1 MALSEAVGGRV
12 RGRFSSRCL
21 ATNTPPPSGRPVRS
35 QLTASRD
42 YNIVSQAD
50 ISEISVMD
58 LVKHA
63 TMPPTTV
70 SEQPSLLRALGL
82 WETTAIVMGIMIG
95 SAIFIVPAEVTREVG
110 SERAA
115 LCVWIISGLLSL
127 FGALSFAE
135 LAAMFPQAGGQYVYL
150 REAYGHLVSFL
161 CGWTFFLAVQSGGI
175 STVAVG
181 FAQYLAEFFP
191 ISPGQQKLAGSLA
204 IVALTAI
211 NYRGVREAGWV
222 QSVLTGAKVGAMVA
236 LVALGYALVHGPASG
251 TVTLPTPSG
260 WGFLSSFGVAMVA
273 AFWAYDGWNNG
284 TFAADEVKNPERN
297 IPLGLILGTAAVV
310 VIYILLNLVYYHVLP
325 LLTVA
330 QSPRVAA
337 EAGMR
342 LFGRAGAHWVTLA
355 IIVAMLGCVNG
366 MVLAGARVYYAMAR
380 DGLFFRWCGIVHPTF
395 RTPHL
400 SLLFQAAWA
409 ILLVILGTYEQLFT
423 FVIFAGWIFYALAA
437 LGVIVLRHTRPNLP
451 RPYRV
456 SGYPFVPVVF
466 VIAAGVFILNTI
478 LARPLESGVGA
489 SIVALGIPAYLL
501 WKRHSMPA

>member
-1 MALSEAVGGRV
+1 
-12 RGRFSSRCL
+12 
-21 ATNTPPPSGRPVRS
+21 
-35 QLTASRD
+35 
-42 YNIVSQAD
+42 
-50 ISEISVMD
+50 MD
-58 LVKHA
+58 LA
-63 TMPPTTV
+63 EPGTAPQIAAPD
-70 SEQPSLLRALGL
+70 QPQLLRALGL

-115 LCVWIISGLLSL
+115 LGVWIISGILSL

-135 LAAMFPQAGGQYVYL
+135 LAGMFPQAGGQYVYL

-181 FAQYLAEFFP
+181 FAQYLADFFP
-191 ISPGQQKLAGSLA
+191 IGPGQQKLAASLA
-204 IVALTAI
+204 IVVLTAI

-236 LVALGYALVHGPASG
+236 LVALGFALVHGPVG
-251 TVTLPTPSG
+251 TSVKLPTPAG

-273 AFWAYDGWNNG
+273 ALWAYDGWNNG
-284 TFAADEVKNPERN
+284 TFAAEEVKHPERD
-297 IPLGLILGTAAVV
+297 IPLGLILGTGAVV
-310 VIYILLNLVYYHVLP
+310 VIYILVNLVYYHVLP
-325 LLTVA
+325 LVTVA

-337 EAGMR
+337 QAGTR
-342 LFGRAGAHWVTLA
+342 LFGRSGAHWVSLA

-366 MVLAGARVYYAMAR
+366 MILAGARVYYAMAR
-380 DGLFFRWCGIVHPTF
+380 DGLFFRWCGNVHPKF

-400 SLLFQAAWA
+400 SLLFQAGWA
-409 ILLVILGTYEQLFT
+409 ILLVLLGTYEQLFT

-437 LGVIVLRHTRPNLP
+437 LGVIVLRRTRPNLP

-456 SGYPFVPVVF
+456 SAYPFVPVVF
-466 VIAAGVFILNTI
+466 VLAAALFILNTI
-478 LARPLESGVGA
+478 LARPLESGVGTG
-489 SIVALGIPAYLL
+489 IVALGIPAYLL
-501 WKRHSMPA
+501 WKKGKKWRR

>member
-1 MALSEAVGGRV
+1 LTGLRD
-12 RGRFSSRCL
+12 SS
-21 ATNTPPPSGRPVRS
+21 
-35 QLTASRD
+35 
-42 YNIVSQAD
+42 IVPKA
-50 ISEISVMD
+50 EITGIYGMD
-58 LVKHA
+58 LVKPGTA
-63 TMPPTTV
+63 PAAAV

-82 WETTAIVMGIMIG
+82 WDTTAIVMGIMIG

-115 LCVWIISGLLSL
+115 LGVWVISGLLSL

-135 LAAMFPQAGGQYVYL
+135 LAAMLPQAGGQYVYL

-181 FAQYLAEFFP
+181 FAQYLADFFP
-191 ISPGQQKLAGSLA
+191 IHPGQQKLAASLA
-204 IVALTAI
+204 IVVLTAI

-236 LVALGYALVHGPASG
+236 IVALGFALVHGPVYS
-251 TVTLPTPSG
+251 TVRLPTPAG

-273 AFWAYDGWNNG
+273 ALWAYDGWNNG
-284 TFAADEVKNPERN
+284 TFAADEVRNPERN
-297 IPLGLILGTAAVV
+297 LPLGLILGTAAVM

-337 EAGMR
+337 EAGIR
-342 LFGRAGAHWVTLA
+342 LFGRGGAHWVTLA

-366 MVLAGARVYYAMAR
+366 MILAGARVYYAMAR
-380 DGLFFRWCGIVHPTF
+380 DGLFFRWCGNVHPRF

-409 ILLVILGTYEQLFT
+409 VLLVLLGTYEQLFT
-423 FVIFAGWIFYALAA
+423 YVIFAGWIFYALTVLA
-437 LGVIVLRHTRPNLP
+437 VIILRRKRPDLR

-456 SGYPFVPVVF
+456 SGYPFVPAAF
-466 VIAAGVFILNTI
+466 LIAAACFILNTL
-478 LARPLESGVGA
+478 LARPLEAGIGCG
-489 SIVALGIPAYLL
+489 IVALGIPAYWL
-501 WKRHSMPA
+501 WKRRSGAA

>member
-1 MALSEAVGGRV
+1 M
-12 RGRFSSRCL
+12 
-21 ATNTPPPSGRPVRS
+21 
-35 QLTASRD
+35 D
-42 YNIVSQAD
+42 
-50 ISEISVMD
+50 SVN
-58 LVKHA
+58 HA
-63 TMPPTTV
+63 TAPLTTV
-70 SEQPSLLRALGL
+70 SGQPSLVRALGL
-82 WETTAIVMGIMIG
+82 WECTAIVMGIMIG

-135 LAAMFPQAGGQYVYL
+135 LAGMFPQAGGQYVYL

-204 IVALTAI
+204 IVVLTAI

-236 LVALGYALVHGPASG
+236 LVALGYALVHGPVSG
-251 TVTLPTPSG
+251 TVRLPTPSG

-273 AFWAYDGWNNG
+273 ALWAYDGWNNG

-297 IPLGLILGTAAVV
+297 IPSGLILGTAAVV

-325 LLTVA
+325 LVTVA

-337 EAGMR
+337 EAGTR

-366 MVLAGARVYYAMAR
+366 MILAGARVYYAMAR
-380 DGLFFRWCGIVHPTF
+380 DGLFFRWCGNVHPKF

-409 ILLVILGTYEQLFT
+409 ILLVLLGTYEQLFT

-437 LGVIVLRHTRPNLP
+437 LGVIVLRRTRPHLP

-456 SGYPFVPVVF
+456 SGYPFVPAVF
-466 VIAAGVFILNTI
+466 VVAAAAFILNTVF
-478 LARPLESGVGA
+478 ARPLESGVGA
-489 SIVALGIPAYLL
+489 GIVALGVPAYLL
-501 WKRHSMPA
+501 WKRHSLP

>member
-1 MALSEAVGGRV
+1 M
-12 RGRFSSRCL
+12 
-21 ATNTPPPSGRPVRS
+21 N
-35 QLTASRD
+35 
-42 YNIVSQAD
+42 
-50 ISEISVMD
+50 
-58 LVKHA
+58 LVKPA
-63 TMPPTTV
+63 TAPPV
-70 SEQPSLLRALGL
+70 AAAEQPQLLRALGL

-115 LCVWIISGLLSL
+115 LGGWIISGILSL

-135 LAAMFPQAGGQYVYL
+135 LASMFPQAGGQYVYL

-181 FAQYLAEFFP
+181 FGQYLADFFP
-191 ISPGQQKLAGSLA
+191 INPVQQKLAGSLA
-204 IVALTAI
+204 IVVLTAI
-211 NYRGVREAGWV
+211 NYRGVREAGWL

-236 LVALGYALVHGPASG
+236 LVALGFALAHGPVGGA
-251 TVTLPTPSG
+251 VKLPTPAG

-273 AFWAYDGWNNG
+273 ALWAYDGWNNG

-297 IPLGLILGTAAVV
+297 IPLGLILGTGAVV
-310 VIYILLNLVYYHVLP
+310 VIYILVNLVYYHVLP

-330 QSPRVAA
+330 ESPRVAA
-337 EAGMR
+337 EAGTR
-342 LFGRAGAHWVTLA
+342 LFGRSGAHWVSLA

-366 MVLAGARVYYAMAR
+366 MILAGARVYYAMAR
-380 DGLFFRWCGIVHPTF
+380 DGLFFRWCGNVHPRF
-395 RTPHL
+395 HTPHL

-409 ILLVILGTYEQLFT
+409 ILLVLLGTYEQLFT

-437 LGVIVLRHTRPNLP
+437 LGVIILRRTRPNLP

-456 SGYPFVPVVF
+456 SGYPWVPAIFVL
-466 VIAAGVFILNTI
+466 AAAVFILNTI
-478 LARPLESGVGA
+478 LARPLESGIGA
-489 SIVALGIPAYLL
+489 GIVALGIPAYLI
-501 WKRHSMPA
+501 WRRGKRGADL

>member
-1 MALSEAVGGRV
+1 M
-12 RGRFSSRCL
+12 
-21 ATNTPPPSGRPVRS
+21 N
-35 QLTASRD
+35 
-42 YNIVSQAD
+42 
-50 ISEISVMD
+50 
-58 LVKHA
+58 LVKPGTA
-63 TMPPTTV
+63 PPV
-70 SEQPSLLRALGL
+70 AAAEQPQLLRALGL

-115 LCVWIISGLLSL
+115 LSVWIISGILSL

-135 LAAMFPQAGGQYVYL
+135 LASMFPQAGGQYVYL

-181 FAQYLAEFFP
+181 FAQYLADFFP
-191 ISPGQQKLAGSLA
+191 ISPVQQKLAGSLA
-204 IVALTAI
+204 IVVLTAI

-236 LVALGYALVHGPASG
+236 LIALGFALVHGRPVG
-251 TVTLPTPSG
+251 GVVKLPTPAG

-273 AFWAYDGWNNG
+273 ALWAYDGWNNG

-297 IPLGLILGTAAVV
+297 IPLGLILGTGAVV
-310 VIYILLNLVYYHVLP
+310 VIYILVNLVYYHVLP
-325 LLTVA
+325 LVTVA
-330 QSPRVAA
+330 HSPRVAA
-337 EAGMR
+337 EAGTR
-342 LFGRAGAHWVTLA
+342 LFGRSGAHWVSLA

-366 MVLAGARVYYAMAR
+366 MILAGARVYYAMAR
-380 DGLFFRWCGIVHPTF
+380 DGLFFRWCGNVHPRF
-395 RTPHL
+395 HTPHL

-409 ILLVILGTYEQLFT
+409 IVLVLLGTYEQLFT

-437 LGVIVLRHTRPNLP
+437 LGVIILRHTRPNLP

-456 SGYPFVPVVF
+456 SGYPLVPAIFVL
-466 VIAAGVFILNTI
+466 AAAVFILNTI
-478 LARPLESGVGA
+478 LARPYESGVGA
-489 SIVALGIPAYLL
+489 GIVALGIPAYLIWRRGASTREHPNHPL
-501 WKRHSMPA
+501 PPP

>member
-1 MALSEAVGGRV
+1 MNLGKPGTAPPVAV
-12 RGRFSSRCL
+12 
-21 ATNTPPPSGRPVRS
+21 A
-35 QLTASRD
+35 
-42 YNIVSQAD
+42 
-50 ISEISVMD
+50 
-58 LVKHA
+58 
-63 TMPPTTV
+63 
-70 SEQPSLLRALGL
+70 EQPQLLRALGL

-115 LCVWIISGLLSL
+115 LGVWIISGILSL

-135 LAAMFPQAGGQYVYL
+135 LASMFPQAGGQYVYL

-181 FAQYLAEFFP
+181 FAQYLADFFP
-191 ISPGQQKLAGSLA
+191 INPVQQKLAGSLA
-204 IVALTAI
+204 IVVLTAI
-211 NYRGVREAGWV
+211 NYRGVREAGWL

-236 LVALGYALVHGPASG
+236 LVALGFALVHGHPVG
-251 TVTLPTPSG
+251 GVVKLPTPAG

-273 AFWAYDGWNNG
+273 ALWAYDGWNNG

-297 IPLGLILGTAAVV
+297 IPLGLMLGTGAVV
-310 VIYILLNLVYYHVLP
+310 VIYILVNLVYYHVLP
-325 LLTVA
+325 LVTVA

-337 EAGMR
+337 EAGTR
-342 LFGRAGAHWVTLA
+342 LFGRSGAHWVSLA

-366 MVLAGARVYYAMAR
+366 MILAGARVYYAMAR
-380 DGLFFRWCGIVHPTF
+380 DGLFFRWCGNVHPRF
-395 RTPHL
+395 HTPHL

-409 ILLVILGTYEQLFT
+409 ILLVLLGTYEQLFT

-437 LGVIVLRHTRPNLP
+437 LGVIILRHSQPNLP

-456 SGYPFVPVVF
+456 SGYPLVPAIFVL
-466 VIAAGVFILNTI
+466 AAAVFILNTI
-478 LARPLESGVGA
+478 LARPFESGIGA
-489 SIVALGIPAYLL
+489 GIVALGIPAYLI
-501 WKRHSMPA
+501 WRKGA

>member
-1 MALSEAVGGRV
+1 MNLGKPGTAPPVALA
-12 RGRFSSRCL
+12 
-21 ATNTPPPSGRPVRS
+21 
-35 QLTASRD
+35 
-42 YNIVSQAD
+42 
-50 ISEISVMD
+50 
-58 LVKHA
+58 
-63 TMPPTTV
+63 
-70 SEQPSLLRALGL
+70 EQPQLLRALGL

-115 LCVWIISGLLSL
+115 LGVWIISGILSL

-135 LAAMFPQAGGQYVYL
+135 LASMFPQAGGQYVYL

-181 FAQYLAEFFP
+181 FAQYLADFFP
-191 ISPGQQKLAGSLA
+191 INPVQQKLAGSLA
-204 IVALTAI
+204 IVVLTAI

-236 LVALGYALVHGPASG
+236 LVALGFALVHGPVGGA
-251 TVTLPTPSG
+251 VKLPTPAG

-273 AFWAYDGWNNG
+273 ALWAYDGWNNG

-297 IPLGLILGTAAVV
+297 IPLGLMLGTGAVV
-310 VIYILLNLVYYHVLP
+310 VIYILVNLVYYHVLP

-337 EAGMR
+337 EAGTR
-342 LFGRAGAHWVTLA
+342 LFGRSGAHWVSLA

-366 MVLAGARVYYAMAR
+366 MILAGARVYYAMAR
-380 DGLFFRWCGIVHPTF
+380 DGLFFRWCGNVHPRF
-395 RTPHL
+395 HTPHL

-409 ILLVILGTYEQLFT
+409 ILLVLLGTYEQLFT

-437 LGVIVLRHTRPNLP
+437 LGVIILRHSQPNLP

-456 SGYPFVPVVF
+456 SGYPLVPAIFVL
-466 VIAAGVFILNTI
+466 AAAVFILNTI
-478 LARPLESGVGA
+478 LARPFESGIGA
-489 SIVALGIPAYLL
+489 GIVALGIPAYLI
-501 WKRHSMPA
+501 WRRGKRSAGL